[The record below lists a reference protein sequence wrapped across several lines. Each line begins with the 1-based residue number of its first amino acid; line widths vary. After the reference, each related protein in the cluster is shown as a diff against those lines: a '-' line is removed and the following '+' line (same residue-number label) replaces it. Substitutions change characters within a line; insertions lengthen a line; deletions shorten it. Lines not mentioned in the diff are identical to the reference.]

1 MKKLFHDMPHHL
13 FNKYLECTE
22 LISTEMNWHP
32 STFTLSPPPIQL
44 PFPPP
49 ITAQDIVLKRPS
61 SKICSKSPNAFFIYR
76 KVYFDQLALL
86 NQRFKMTDVSKLVS
100 LYWNNECSEVKE
112 AYKKIAQ
119 EVECELNERRKRD
132 LVYPDINSNFKIAR
146 RRNKSNNHSH
156 NNISKKKCGKLT
168 TTTTHDRDESTTI
181 ERGVVNQQGGAHFE
195 LTFGSDM
202 QPLIHSY
209 NADFENVLMENCTL
223 NDTISSSS
231 DEPTIFTVVTGSNWS
246 NNNNN
251 NSETILGQN
260 GINDYAQDDG
270 YELDG
275 DVDPDVLDPTPA
287 QSINKQSLVENND
300 NNFPLNAQNVAFEEF
315 CFDDN
320 TNLNWYL
327 QNFF

>member
-1 MKKLFHDMPHHL
+1 MKKLSYDMPHHL
-13 FNKYLECTE
+13 FNTYFECTE

-32 STFTLSPPPIQL
+32 STLTLSPPPIQL

-49 ITAQDIVLKRPS
+49 ITAQDIVLKRPT

-100 LYWNNECSEVKE
+100 LYWNNECNEVKE

-119 EVECELNERRKRD
+119 EVECELNKRRKRD

-146 RRNKSNNHSH
+146 RRNKNNNHSN

-168 TTTTHDRDESTTI
+168 TITHNQNESTTI
-181 ERGVVNQQGGAHFE
+181 ERGVVNQQSGAHFE

-209 NADFENVLMENCTL
+209 NADFGNVMMSNCTL
-223 NDTISSSS
+223 NDTNDTISSSS
-231 DEPTIFTVVTGSNWS
+231 DEPTIFTVVTESNWS

-251 NSETILGQN
+251 NSETILDQN
-260 GINDYAQDDG
+260 GVNDYVQVG
-270 YELDG
+270 YELD
-275 DVDPDVLDPTPA
+275 DDDDDDDDVLDPIPA
-287 QSINKQSLVENND
+287 QSVNDQNND
-300 NNFPLNAQNVAFEEF
+300 NNSDLFNVQNVAFEEF

-327 QNFF
+327 QNFV

>member
-1 MKKLFHDMPHHL
+1 
-13 FNKYLECTE
+13 
-22 LISTEMNWHP
+22 MNWHP
-32 STFTLSPPPIQL
+32 STLTLSPPPIQL

-49 ITAQDIVLKRPS
+49 ITAQDIVLKRPT

-100 LYWNNECSEVKE
+100 LYWNNECREVKE

-119 EVECELNERRKRD
+119 EVESELNERRKRD
-132 LVYPDINSNFKIAR
+132 LVYPEINSNFKIAR
-146 RRNKSNNHSH
+146 RRNKNNNHNN

-168 TTTTHDRDESTTI
+168 TTTHNRNEST
-181 ERGVVNQQGGAHFE
+181 RGVVNQQSGAHFE

-209 NADFENVLMENCTL
+209 NDADFENVLMSNCTL
-223 NDTISSSS
+223 SDTFSSSS
-231 DEPTIFTVVTGSNWS
+231 DEPTIFTVVTK
-246 NNNNN
+246 NN
-251 NSETILGQN
+251 NSETILDQSDV
-260 GINDYAQDDG
+260 NDYAQDG
-270 YELDG
+270 YELYD
-275 DVDPDVLDPTPA
+275 DDDVLDPIPA
-287 QSINKQSLVENND
+287 QSVNNQSPVENND
-300 NNFPLNAQNVAFEEF
+300 NNSDLLNVQNVAFEEF